1 MALSDEKKLL
11 FGVVITFLILISE
24 VIGGIISNSLA
35 LLSDAGHVFT
45 DGASLLLSFF
55 ALKIIQ
61 KPSSK
66 IATFGYHR
74 VGELA
79 ALINGVSLIIISIFI
94 FIEAY
99 KRILSPEEIQSG
111 IMLIIAIIGLLG
123 NLITALIIGHNHESL
138 NIKSAW
144 LHVFGDALAS
154 VGVILGGIIIKI
166 TDWYIIDPI
175 ISILVGIIIIVGGFN
190 VTKQAL
196 RVFLELSPL
205 NVDLEKL
212 KAKIEKINGI
222 IDIHDIH
229 LWSIGHGIPSFSAH
243 IRIDD
248 KFAPNSDVIRKEAE
262 HILFHFGIKHTV
274 LQIEC
279 EHCDKTD
286 IFCEINN
293 KTNIHCH

>member
-1 MALSDEKKLL
+1 MALSDEKRLL
-11 FGVVITFLILISE
+11 LGILITLLIFISE
-24 VIGGIISNSLA
+24 IIGGIVSNSLA

-45 DGASLLLSFF
+45 DAGSLLLSFF
-55 ALKIIQ
+55 ALRIIK

-79 ALINGVSLIIISIFI
+79 ALINGISLIVISILI

-111 IMLIIAIIGLLG
+111 IMLVIAVIGLVG

-144 LHVFGDALAS
+144 LHIFGDALAS
-154 VGVILGGIIIKI
+154 IGVIVGGIIIRF
-166 TDWYIIDPI
+166 TGWYIIDPI
-175 ISILVGIIIIVGGFN
+175 ISILVGIIIITGGIG

-196 RVFLELSPL
+196 RIFLELTPYHI
-205 NVDLEKL
+205 DLEHL
-212 KAKIEKINGI
+212 NEKIRAINGVL
-222 IDIHDIH
+222 DIHDVH

-243 IRIDD
+243 IRIDAKFVSDAD
-248 KFAPNSDVIRKEAE
+248 KIRKDIE
-262 HILFHFGIKHTV
+262 HLLFHLGVKHTV
-274 LQIEC
+274 LQLEC
-279 EHCDKTD
+279 EHCEKTEFLCD
-286 IFCEINN
+286 IKHNN
-293 KTNIHCH
+293 DIHCH